1 MRRRLILA
9 VLVVVAG
16 ACSADAGQEARFD
29 TALQLARGGQGG
41 AAVAMFQKL
50 AHAGDAAAQVNLA
63 VMLARGQGLPQ
74 DEAAAA
80 YWAWRARLA
89 GETRATGLSDHL
101 MTRLTEEACAA
112 LAARLLRDLTAQA
125 ERGEMQALVG
135 LGRVEIEIRSPARL
149 QEAALWFTLAAAFEV
164 QHAMVLREVAMRD
177 LEPAQRLSVQARARA
192 EFTRWCR
199 VLATD
204 DRPRSCTAE

>member
-9 VLVVVAG
+9 TVAFVAG
-16 ACSADAGQEARFD
+16 LCSADAGQEARFD
-29 TALQLARGGQGG
+29 TALELAHSGQW
-41 AAVAMFQKL
+41 AVAVAMFRQL
-50 AHAGDAAAQVNLA
+50 ARAGDAAAQVNLA
-63 VMLARGQGLPQ
+63 VMQARGQGLPQ

-89 GETRATGLSDHL
+89 GETRAAGLSDHL
-101 MTRLTEEACAA
+101 MTRLTQDARAA
-112 LAARLLRDLTAQA
+112 LAERLLQDLTAQVG
-125 ERGEMQALVG
+125 RGEMQALVG
-135 LGRVEIEIRSPARL
+135 VGRVEIEIRSPARL

-164 QHAMVLREVAMRD
+164 QHAMVLREVAMQD

-199 VLATD
+199 VLAAD
-204 DRPRSCTAE
+204 DRPRSCVAE